1 MFRFPFPRSFGCKT
15 KKEFNPRIS
24 KKMKN
29 NPRKKEEKLPRRSKK
44 AWPPGIPT
52 FLRKG
57 LLGPASA
64 MRIPIFYNKINDN

>member
-1 MFRFPFPRSFGCKT
+1 
-15 KKEFNPRIS
+15 
-24 KKMKN
+24 MKN
-29 NPRKKEEKLPRRSKK
+29 KPRKKEEKLPRRSKK
-44 AWPPGIPT
+44 AWPSGIPA